1 MAYIKSDT
9 EKEKILRND
18 SHKLNEEIKAKQK
31 ELGLRD
37 MIPKGN
43 QNAYR
48 QLEDIKNEKS
58 HIIEQMTQAKE
69 ERLKRAAEEK
79 KAKEKTFSEKLKMY
93 LAKRERMDKEDYE
106 KRRII
111 YLGGGFEQYEN
122 TIKVTPFRVLT
133 KEIKTFEKNG
143 VFIPENHFDKMVK
156 YQVICFG
163 EGVYDL
169 NEGDIVLLEP
179 YSGIEIVSNEEKYRI
194 TFIEDVLV
202 KLED

>member
-37 MIPKGN
+37 MIPQGN

-48 QLEDIKNEKS
+48 QLEDIKNESS
-58 HIIEQMTQAKE
+58 HIREQMTQAKE

-79 KAKEKTFSEKLKMY
+79 KAKEKTFNEKLRMY
-93 LAKRERMDKEDYE
+93 LAKREKMDKNDYE
-106 KRRII
+106 KRRIT
-111 YLGGGFEQYEN
+111 YLGGGFEKYED
-122 TIKVTPFRVLT
+122 IVKVTPFRVLT
-133 KEIKTFEKNG
+133 KEIKDIEKG
-143 VFIPENHFDKMVK
+143 GIFLTENHFDKMAK
-156 YQVICFG
+156 YQVVCFG

-179 YSGIEIVSNEEKYRI
+179 YSGIEIVSNKEKYRI

>member
-37 MIPKGN
+37 MIPQGN

-48 QLEDIKNEKS
+48 QLEDIKNESS
-58 HIIEQMTQAKE
+58 HIREQMTQAKE

-79 KAKEKTFSEKLKMY
+79 KAKEKTFNEKLRMY
-93 LAKRERMDKEDYE
+93 LAKREKMDKNDYE
-106 KRRII
+106 KRRIT
-111 YLGGGFEQYEN
+111 YLGGGFEKYED
-122 TIKVTPFRVLT
+122 IVKVTPFRVLT
-133 KEIKTFEKNG
+133 KEIKNTEKG
-143 VFIPENHFDKMVK
+143 GIFLTENHFDKMAK
-156 YQVICFG
+156 YQVVCFG

-179 YSGIEIVSNEEKYRI
+179 YSGIEIVSNKEKYRI
-194 TFIEDVLV
+194 TFIEDVLI

>member
-18 SHKLNEEIKAKQK
+18 SHKLKEEIKAKQK

-37 MIPKGN
+37 MIPQGN

-48 QLEDIKNEKS
+48 QLEDIKNESS
-58 HIIEQMTQAKE
+58 HIREQMTQAKE

-79 KAKEKTFSEKLKMY
+79 KAKEKTFNEKLRMY
-93 LAKRERMDKEDYE
+93 LAKREKMDKNDYE
-106 KRRII
+106 KRRIT
-111 YLGGGFEQYEN
+111 YLGGGFEKYED
-122 TIKVTPFRVLT
+122 IVKVTPFRVLT
-133 KEIKTFEKNG
+133 KEIKNTEKG
-143 VFIPENHFDKMVK
+143 GIFLTENHFDKMAK
-156 YQVICFG
+156 YQVVCFG

-179 YSGIEIVSNEEKYRI
+179 YSGIEIVSNKDKYRI